1 MNVRAQGGPK
11 MSMKRTVLVFVLVII
26 SLLGTSVGAKNTA
39 AIFSAG
45 GGLTA
50 ASSSPDFGRIPLYFI
65 PNQGFAP
72 PEVLFMIKASRYT
85 LSLTKEGLSLS
96 VQRQNA
102 RDGRE
107 ETSSRLVFLG
117 TNPQTR
123 LDGAD
128 SDGHRVNY
136 FIGSDPA
143 RWRTDV
149 PTWRAALYR
158 DLYPDIDLKVYGV
171 EKTIEY
177 DWIVRP
183 GGDLKSIRFK
193 AGDRDG
199 VRMDAEGNLLVST
212 AFGDLV
218 HRKPTAYQSI
228 GGRRI
233 SVAAFFER
241 RGPESFGFR
250 IGPYDRRHDLII
262 DPIVYSTFLGGNG
275 FDNGYGIAIDNTGAA
290 YVVGTTSS
298 SGFPLKNPIDNT
310 RNGSFDVFVTKLAP
324 AGNALA
330 YSTFLG
336 GRDSEDG
343 YAIAVDATGC
353 AYITGKTLSADF
365 PVKAGYDSA
374 LNGSMDVF
382 VTKLAP
388 AGNSIVFS
396 TYLGGSNAEIGRG
409 IAVDKNKAV
418 YVVGFAGSANF
429 PMKNAF
435 DNSFNGNGDVFVTK
449 FAPSGASLVYSTFL
463 GGHDGDDGNAIA
475 VDQYGSAYVTGFT
488 ASDDFPMKKAYD
500 TTLGSTIDAFV
511 TKFNPS
517 GKTLAYSTYLGGGGI
532 NEYGW
537 GIAVDRKGSAYVA
550 GQTDS
555 PDFPVVN
562 AFDPTF
568 NPSKEME
575 CFLTKFSPA
584 GSTLAYSTY
593 LGGKG
598 DDRAF
603 AVAVTADGVACLTG
617 STSSKDFPT
626 HNAFAGSLHGSADV
640 FVTKFAETGK
650 ALLFSTY
657 LGGGSWEEGRA
668 IAIRSNGEVVV
679 TGTTTSADFP
689 RKNPFDNSYN
699 FNDDVFVAKL
709 K

>member
-1 MNVRAQGGPK
+1 MNVRAQGGSK
-11 MSMKRTVLVFVLVII
+11 VFMKRTVLAFVLAVI
-26 SLLGTSVGAKNTA
+26 SSLGTSVGAKNTA
-39 AIFSAG
+39 AVFSAG
-45 GGLTA
+45 GRIATA
-50 ASSSPDFGRIPLYFI
+50 SPIPDFGRIPLYFV

-72 PEVLFMIKASRYT
+72 PEVLFTAKASRYT
-85 LSLTKEGLSLS
+85 LSLTKEGLTLS
-96 VQRQNA
+96 VRRRNA
-102 RDGRE
+102 GGGWE

-123 LDGAD
+123 VGGAD

-136 FIGSDPA
+136 FLGSDPA
-143 RWRTDV
+143 RWQTDV

-183 GGDLKSIRFK
+183 GGDPKAIRFK

-199 VRMDAEGNLLVST
+199 VRLDADGNLPVST

-228 GGRRI
+228 DGRRVE
-233 SVAAFFER
+233 VAVSFER
-241 RGPESFGFR
+241 RGPESIGFR
-250 IGPYDRRHDLII
+250 TGLYDRRHDLII
-262 DPIVYSTFLGGNG
+262 DPLVYSTFLGGNG
-275 FDNGYGIAIDNTGAA
+275 FDNGYGIAIDDTGAA
-290 YVVGTTSS
+290 YIVGTTSS

-324 AGNALA
+324 AGNALV

-343 YAIAVDATGC
+343 NAIAVDATGC

-365 PVKAGYDSA
+365 PVKAGYDSTR
-374 LNGSMDVF
+374 NGWMDVF

-388 AGNSIVFS
+388 AGNSLVFS
-396 TYLGGSNAEIGRG
+396 TYLGGSNSQIGRG

-418 YVVGFAGSANF
+418 YVIGYAGSANF

-435 DNSFNGNGDVFVTK
+435 DNSFNGDGDVFVTK

-463 GGHDGDDGNAIA
+463 GGHDGEDGNAIA
-475 VDQYGSAYVTGFT
+475 VDQSGSAYVTGFT
-488 ASDDFPMKKAYD
+488 ASDDFPMKNALD

-537 GIAVDRKGSAYVA
+537 GIAVDGKGSAYVA

-568 NPSKEME
+568 NTSTDME
-575 CFLTKFSPA
+575 CFLTKFSPS

-617 STSSKDFPT
+617 STDSLDFPT
-626 HNAFAGSLHGSADV
+626 KNAFDKVRGGSSDA
-640 FVTKFAETGK
+640 FVTKFAKTGK
-650 ALLFSTY
+650 TLLFSTY

-668 IAIRSNGEVVV
+668 VAVRSNGEVVV

-689 RKNPFDNSYN
+689 RKNAFDSSYN
-699 FNDDVFVAKL
+699 FNDDVFVSKL